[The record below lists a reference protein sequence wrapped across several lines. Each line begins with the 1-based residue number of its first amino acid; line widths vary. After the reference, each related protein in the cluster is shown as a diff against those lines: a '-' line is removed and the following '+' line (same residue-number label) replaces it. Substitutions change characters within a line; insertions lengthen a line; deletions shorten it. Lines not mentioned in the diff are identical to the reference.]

1 MARFSKA
8 AVLAAI
14 RSDGIVPVFHHND
27 PDVCTE
33 VAARIVAG
41 GLSILEFTN
50 RGDGAVGRFAH
61 LMQWAGDAQPELI
74 LGVGSVVDGATAS
87 HVIDIGAN
95 FVFAPSFSADVA
107 LVCNRRNIPYVPG
120 CGTVTE
126 IQTAYESGVDFVKI
140 FPAGTIGGPAFLKA
154 ARAPCPWIEAIP
166 TGGVDSSLASFQEWF
181 GAGAPAVGM
190 GSKLL
195 PAALVQA
202 GDWDAL
208 ESKIAAAVAD
218 VATARAA

>member
-8 AVLAAI
+8 EVLAAI
-14 RSDGIVPVFHHND
+14 RRDGIVPVFHHND
-27 PDVCTE
+27 AEVCTE
-33 VAARIVAG
+33 VATRIVAG

-61 LMQWAGDAQPELI
+61 LVQWAANAQPELI
-74 LGVGSVVDGATAS
+74 LGVGSVVDDATAS

-95 FVFAPSFSADVA
+95 FVFAPSFSAEVA
-107 LVCNRRNIPYVPG
+107 RVCNRRNVPYVPG
-120 CGTVTE
+120 CGTLTE

-140 FPAGTIGGPAFLKA
+140 FPAGQVGGPAFLKA
-154 ARAPCPWIEAIP
+154 ARAPCPWIQAIP
-166 TGGVDSSLASFQEWF
+166 TGGVDSTLVSFQDWF

-195 PAALVQA
+195 PAAMVEA
-202 GDWDAL
+202 GDWEAL
-208 ESKIAAAVAD
+208 QTKIASAVAD
-218 VATARAA
+218 VATAREA